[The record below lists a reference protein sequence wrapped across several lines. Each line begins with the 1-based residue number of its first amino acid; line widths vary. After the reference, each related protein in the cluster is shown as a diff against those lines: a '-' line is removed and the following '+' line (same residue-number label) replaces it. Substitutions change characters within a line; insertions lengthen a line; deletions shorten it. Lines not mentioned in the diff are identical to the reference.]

1 MPRTK
6 IGTSPFEENE
16 SLLISNIKYEMD
28 LRGYK
33 KTDLKKILNLSE
45 PAINKRYKEPRWFRY
60 SELMMI
66 AQWLRIPVSRLFAKR
81 IVEKLTA

>member
-6 IGTSPFEENE
+6 IGASPFEENE
-16 SLLISNIKYEMD
+16 RLLISNIKYEMD

-66 AQWLRIPVSRLFAKR
+66 AQWLRVPVSKLFTKKTT
-81 IVEKLTA
+81 EKLTA

>member
-1 MPRTK
+1 MLRTK
-6 IGTSPFEENE
+6 IGASPFEENE
-16 SLLISNIKYEMD
+16 RLLISNIKYEMD

-33 KTDLKKILNLSE
+33 KADLRKILNLSE

-66 AQWLRIPVSRLFAKR
+66 AQWLRVPVSKLFAKKTT
-81 IVEKLTA
+81 EKLTA

>member
-16 SLLISNIKYEMD
+16 RLLISNIKYEMD

-66 AQWLRIPVSRLFAKR
+66 ARWLRIPISNLFAKR
-81 IVEKLTA
+81 VTERLTA

>member
-6 IGTSPFEENE
+6 IGASPFEENE
-16 SLLISNIKYEMD
+16 RLLISNIKYEMD

-66 AQWLRIPVSRLFAKR
+66 AQWLRVPVSKLFAKKTT
-81 IVEKLTA
+81 EKLTA

>member
-6 IGTSPFEENE
+6 IGASPFEENE
-16 SLLISNIKYEMD
+16 RLLITNIKYEMD
-28 LRGYK
+28 VRGYGK
-33 KTDLKKILNLSE
+33 ADLRKILDLSE

-66 AQWLRIPVSRLFAKR
+66 ARWLRIPVSNLFVKR
-81 IVEKLTA
+81 VAERLTA

>member
-6 IGTSPFEENE
+6 IGASPFEENE
-16 SLLISNIKYEMD
+16 RLLIFNIKYEMD

-33 KTDLKKILNLSE
+33 KTDLRIILNLSE

-66 AQWLRIPVSRLFAKR
+66 AQWLRVPVSKLFAKKTT
-81 IVEKLTA
+81 EKLTA

>member
-6 IGTSPFEENE
+6 IGASPFEANE
-16 SLLISNIKYEMD
+16 RLLISNIKYEMD

-66 AQWLRIPVSRLFAKR
+66 AQWLRVPVSKLFAKKTT
-81 IVEKLTA
+81 EKLTA

>member
-6 IGTSPFEENE
+6 IGASLFEANE
-16 SLLISNIKYEMD
+16 RLLISNIKYEMD

-33 KTDLKKILNLSE
+33 KADLRKILNLSE